1 MIRRA
6 LLLALTLLAALPALA
21 AATPSQI
28 YEDCQ
33 DGRLDKR
40 YSDSDYRSALSD
52 IPPDLDEYTNCREL
66 IRSAQQ
72 GARGGGSGP
81 GSNFNDADGYGALPA
96 GAGGLPLGPDGKP
109 IDPRGIATEEERKDL
124 DEARKGISASGT
136 DRSTDGAGP
145 RAVPAGA
152 GERPDQANGAE
163 LPGALI
169 VLLVLIGGAVL
180 AALVP
185 RLRDLVQRRAS

>member
-6 LLLALTLLAALPALA
+6 LLLALALLVAAPA
-21 AATPSQI
+21 AAVASPSQI
-28 YEDCQ
+28 FEDCQ

-40 YSDSDYRSALSD
+40 YSDKDYRGALAD

-66 IRSAQQ
+66 IRGAQQ

-81 GSNFNDADGYGALPA
+81 GSTFNGADGYGALPA
-96 GAGGLPLGPDGKP
+96 GEGGLPLGPDGRP
-109 IDPRGIATEEERKDL
+109 IDPRGIATEEERRDL
-124 DEARKGISASGT
+124 DAARQGLAGT
-136 DRSTDGAGP
+136 DRSTDAEGP
-145 RAVPAGA
+145 RAIPAGVA
-152 GERPDQANGAE
+152 ERPGQSNGAE

-169 VLLVLIGGAVL
+169 VLLVLAGGAVL

-185 RLRDLVQRRAS
+185 RLKDLVLRRSS

>member
-6 LLLALTLLAALPALA
+6 LVLALVALA
-21 AATPSQI
+21 AVPTVAPATPSQI

-40 YSDSDYRSALSD
+40 YSDKDYRGALSD

-81 GSNFNDADGYGALPA
+81 GSNFNGADGYGALPA
-96 GAGGLPLGPDGKP
+96 GEGGLPLGPDGKP
-109 IDPRGIATEEERKDL
+109 IDPRGIASEEERKDL
-124 DEARKGISASGT
+124 DAARQGLAGT

-145 RAVPAGA
+145 RAIPAGA
-152 GERPDQANGAE
+152 GERPGQANGAE

-169 VLLVLIGGAVL
+169 VLLVLVGGAVL
-180 AALVP
+180 AALIP
-185 RLRDLVQRRAS
+185 RLKDLVVRRST